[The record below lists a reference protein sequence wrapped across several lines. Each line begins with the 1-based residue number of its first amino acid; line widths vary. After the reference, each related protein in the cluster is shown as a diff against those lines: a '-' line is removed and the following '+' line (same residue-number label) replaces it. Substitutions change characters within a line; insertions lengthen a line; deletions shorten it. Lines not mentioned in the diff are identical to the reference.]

1 MKGDVNMSRVYGYV
15 RVSTK
20 DQNLDRQ
27 INALTEF
34 GVPKENIKADKES
47 GKDFNREQYQ
57 LLKNDILRSGDTLVI
72 KELDRLGRNKEMIK
86 EELSYYKQEGIRVKV
101 LNVPTTLM
109 DIPEGQEWIID
120 MINNILIE
128 VLGAVAQNERE
139 KIKERQAEGIEAAK
153 KKGKAFGRPK
163 AEYPI
168 MFEEYYKKWK
178 DGEITATKCMELL
191 QLKRTTFY
199 KLVNQYEEV

>member
-1 MKGDVNMSRVYGYV
+1 MSRVYGYV

-128 VLGAVAQNERE
+128 VLGAVAQNERQ
-139 KIKERQAEGIEAAK
+139 KIKERQAEGIAAAK
-153 KKGKAFGRPK
+153 KKGKSFGRPK

-199 KLVNQYEEV
+199 KLVKEYESN

>member
-1 MKGDVNMSRVYGYV
+1 MGRTYGYI

-20 DQNLDRQ
+20 EQNLDRQ
-27 INALTEF
+27 IKSLIDY

-47 GKDFNREQYQ
+47 GKDFDRPSYQ
-57 LLKNDILRSGDTLVI
+57 LLRNDILRDGDTLVI

-86 EELSYYKQEGIRVKV
+86 AELNYFKQQGIRVKV

-109 DIPEGQEWIID
+109 DIPKGQEWLID

-128 VLGAVAQNERE
+128 VLGAMAEEERN
-139 KIKERQAEGIEAAK
+139 KIKTRQAEGIAAAK
-153 KKGKAFGRPK
+153 EKGAHMGRPK
-163 AEYPI
+163 ADYPI
-168 MFEEYYKKWK
+168 MWEETYKKWK
-178 DGEITATKCMELL
+178 DGEITATKGMELL

-199 KLVNQYEEV
+199 KLVKMFEEGK

>member
-1 MKGDVNMSRVYGYV
+1 MNRIYGYI

-20 DQNLDRQ
+20 EQNLDRQ
-27 INALTEF
+27 VKSLVEY

-47 GKDFNREQYQ
+47 GKNFERVSYQ
-57 LLKNDILRSGDTLVI
+57 LLKNDILRKGDTLVI

-86 EELSYYKQEGIRVKV
+86 AELDYFKKEGIRVKI

-109 DIPEGQEWIID
+109 DIPEGQEWLID

-128 VLGAVAQNERE
+128 VLGAIAESERD
-139 KIKERQAEGIEAAK
+139 KIKQRQAEGIAIAK
-153 KKGKAFGRPK
+153 EKGIHMGRPK

-168 MFEEYYKKWK
+168 MWEETYKKWK
-178 DGEITATKCMELL
+178 DGEITATKAMETL

-199 KLVNQYEEV
+199 KLVKSYEGDN